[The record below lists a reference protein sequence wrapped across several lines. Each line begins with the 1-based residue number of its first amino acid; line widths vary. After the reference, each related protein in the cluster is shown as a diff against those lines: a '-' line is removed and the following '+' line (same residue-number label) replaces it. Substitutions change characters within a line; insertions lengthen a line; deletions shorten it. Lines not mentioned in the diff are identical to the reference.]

1 MTTTMAVPRHPS
13 TPANTPGLS
22 DYKLLRLQKI
32 FSGILWGKVDGPAWD
47 YVALPARI
55 VIAAG
60 SNEKHLQ
67 KKAANANT
75 RRNNNATH
83 AKKIMELPLGLLLLL
98 RYYYYYSI
106 VFHAHYFVANS
117 QLPTPKQSYRTME
130 EDTRYYSKLPI
141 LYYQIIWHPTTYT
154 PTTWIRMENIYKSS
168 CVIGGNRETI
178 HCNNIPSR
186 STRVETKEHHY

>member
-1 MTTTMAVPRHPS
+1 MLANSTPSSNDDLGSGSSDGEDDDDDDGSSTSSLHPTTTN
-13 TPANTPGLS
+13 NTPGLS

-98 RYYYYYSI
+98 RYYYLLLLDCLPRSLFRPKFTI
-106 VFHAHYFVANS
+106 AN
-117 QLPTPKQSYRTME
+117 PKT
-130 EDTRYYSKLPI
+130 
-141 LYYQIIWHPTTYT
+141 
-154 PTTWIRMENIYKSS
+154 
-168 CVIGGNRETI
+168 V
-178 HCNNIPSR
+178 
-186 STRVETKEHHY
+186 V